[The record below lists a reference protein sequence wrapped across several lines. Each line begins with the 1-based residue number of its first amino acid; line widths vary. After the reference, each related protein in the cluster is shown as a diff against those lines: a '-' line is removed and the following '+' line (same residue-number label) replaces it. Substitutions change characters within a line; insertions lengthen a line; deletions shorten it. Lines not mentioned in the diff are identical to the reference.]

1 MQDTPVEKDKWQ
13 MALDAQTILL
23 KQCQMNHN
31 IDSCLKCEK
40 LLNCEVRD
48 KYIQI
53 VYESMNKGSGGGF
66 EF

>member
-1 MQDTPVEKDKWQ
+1 MKNTEITKDKWQ
-13 MALDAQTILL
+13 IMLDSEIVLL
-23 KQCQMNHN
+23 KQCQVDHRL
-31 IDSCLKCEK
+31 DSCMKCEK
-40 LLNCEVRD
+40 LLNCTIRD